1 MKALAEGNKAKA
13 TGETLMNRDSSRSH
27 CIFTIFVETA
37 VKARHEQTI
46 RMGKL
51 NLVDLAGSEK

>member
-1 MKALAEGNKAKA
+1 
-13 TGETLMNRDSSRSH
+13 MNRDSSRSH
-27 CIFTIFVETA
+27 CIFTLYVETA
-37 VKARHEQTI
+37 TPSNVEVIWDGTSNQAKSGSKREVL

>member
-1 MKALAEGNKAKA
+1 
-13 TGETLMNRDSSRSH
+13 MNRDSSRSH

-37 VKARHEQTI
+37 VKNAVKKTGKDQTF